1 MKLKFLGFALSS
13 LLLIAMAN
21 PAVAFQKEEKLIDTF
36 HTFQQERSHL
46 KSINWSYV
54 KCMLQ
59 CALKDP
65 EGKNI
70 TKQVFF
76 GLSISALTFLFGI
89 LLILRFHP
97 ISFTFGLLEF
107 LLSILAFAIAMHH
120 LSSLVDYCNEKCR
133 EGQCPVY

>member
-1 MKLKFLGFALSS
+1 MLI
-13 LLLIAMAN
+13 LIAIAN
-21 PAVAFQKEEKLIDTF
+21 PAVASQREEKMINAFYTL
-36 HTFQQERSHL
+36 QQEKQQPRP
-46 KSINWSYV
+46 INWSYI

-120 LSSLVDYCNEKCR
+120 LSSLVDYCNEKCM